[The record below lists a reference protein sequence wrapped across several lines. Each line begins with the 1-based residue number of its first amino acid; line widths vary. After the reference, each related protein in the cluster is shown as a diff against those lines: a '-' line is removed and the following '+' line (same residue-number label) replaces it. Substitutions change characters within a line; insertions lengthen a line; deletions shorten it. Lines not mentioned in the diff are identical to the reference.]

1 MKPDFNFL
9 KKVYIKIISQIIVW
23 AIFLSIPFFLRPP
36 SGAHDKLPVFI
47 IIHWLFLILFYYTN
61 YFVFVPKFLYTKK
74 IFIYVIISIGCIVAY
89 GLLPEIAGNMH
100 SRPLPPDALPAPLIL
115 ARLSSIAL
123 FLLIYIT
130 SICISLINKLFETIK
145 EKQQIEIE
153 KTKAEL
159 AFLKSQV
166 NPHFLFNTLYSIYY
180 LSLEKSDKT
189 PQAIL
194 KLSDIMRFVLTE
206 SQCEYVPLQK
216 EIDYI
221 NIYID
226 LQKLRISEK
235 TKVILMLTGNTKDRQ
250 IAPLLLIPFVE
261 NAFKYGVSSY
271 KDTVIKITLQMNGSL
286 LEFEVVNQKFSV
298 SNEIE
303 SSNIGLENVLHR
315 IQLLYPQK
323 HWIDLRDEEDRYSV
337 NLKIGLS

>member
-1 MKPDFNFL
+1 MKRDINFL
-9 KKVYIKIISQIIVW
+9 KKIYIKIISQIIVW

-36 SGAHDKLPVFI
+36 FETHEKFPVFI
-47 IIHWLFLILFYYTN
+47 IIHWLFLIIFYYIN
-61 YFVFVPKFLYTKK
+61 YYVFVPKFLYTNK
-74 IFIYVIISIGCIVAY
+74 ILLYITISIGCIVAY

-100 SRPLPPDALPAPLIL
+100 SRPLLRDAPPGSFIFAKI
-115 ARLSSIAL
+115 SSIAL

-189 PQAIL
+189 PKAIL

-206 SQCEYVPLQK
+206 SQCDYIPLQK

-221 NIYID
+221 NMYID

-235 TKVILMLTGNTKDRQ
+235 TKVILTFTGKTGNRQ
-250 IAPLLLIPFVE
+250 IAPLLLVPFVE

-271 KDTVIKITLQMNGSL
+271 QNTTIEITLQMNSPF
-286 LEFEVVNQKFSV
+286 LELEVVNQKFSV
-298 SNEIE
+298 PNEIE
-303 SSNIGLENVLHR
+303 SSNIGLENVMHR
-315 IQLLYPQK
+315 LQLLYPQK
-323 HWIDLRDEEDRYSV
+323 HRLDLRDEEGRYAV
-337 NLKIGLS
+337 KLKIDLS